1 MEIYGATDQGL
12 VRKQNQ
18 DTFRFLELGGDQ
30 FLAVVCDGM
39 GGAKSGD
46 VASKLAAEVFE
57 EDIRL
62 LAVAG
67 DERDGVALVQKLH
80 HVFNMLWLC
89 AANETTVVEPFLIV
103 T

>member
-1 MEIYGATDQGL
+1 MEIWGATDQGM

-46 VASKLAAEVFE
+46 VASRLASYLKMTSGRAPSM
-57 EDIRL
+57 ICCSRRL
-62 LAVAG
+62 
-67 DERDGVALVQKLH
+67 
-80 HVFNMLWLC
+80 
-89 AANETTVVEPFLIV
+89 
-103 T
+103 